1 MRRQLRLENSGQRN
15 CQRSAYKRL
24 QVWEGGRELRLYQR
38 RKRLRSPETPARWVA
53 VRAQTSSAAS
63 GAVRLHVK
71 PQPPDGQRQS
81 ETEDVLFF

>member
-1 MRRQLRLENSGQRN
+1 
-15 CQRSAYKRL
+15 
-24 QVWEGGRELRLYQR
+24 
-38 RKRLRSPETPARWVA
+38 

-81 ETEDVLFF
+81 ETEDVLFSELRFASVFQSVDVNLSMLKA